1 MPWNEHVGVGIVVIS
16 SIISHRNIYNI
27 TNDLMS
33 SGICEFHL
41 TTYQWRNAEARSMSH
56 AHNKKCFKFCTSL
69 IFAPV
74 YTLEC
79 TSKEPEKWENDRAN
93 KELNPYI
100 HPTKCVTML
109 PLAIEHECEPCLG
122 RDEGSPSKMVQL
134 HVRRKSRAEATIV
147 YPHASWNGASS
158 PLVRTAVFKEQY
170 HSTVSLQEQN
180 KQDLGNC
187 Y

>member
-1 MPWNEHVGVGIVVIS
+1 MNFIWQRINEGMQKLDRCH
-16 SIISHRNIYNI
+16 
-27 TNDLMS
+27 M
-33 SGICEFHL
+33 L
-41 TTYQWRNAEARSMSH
+41 TTKNAS
-56 AHNKKCFKFCTSL
+56 FKFCTSL

-79 TSKEPEKWENDRAN
+79 TSKQPEKWENDRAN

-100 HPTKCVTML
+100 HPTKSVTML

-147 YPHASWNGASS
+147 YPHAAPVEMEPRLHLSELLFSKNNIT
-158 PLVRTAVFKEQY
+158 VQY
-170 HSTVSLQEQN
+170 HCKN
-180 KQDLGNC
+180 KTNKTWETATRLT
-187 Y
+187 